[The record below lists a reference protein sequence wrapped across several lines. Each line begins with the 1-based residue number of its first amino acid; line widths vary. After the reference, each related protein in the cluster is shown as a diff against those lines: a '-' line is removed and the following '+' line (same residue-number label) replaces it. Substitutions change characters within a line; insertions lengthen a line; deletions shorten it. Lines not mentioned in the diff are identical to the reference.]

1 MPNFNPDTGIA
12 FGTIYCNSLDPDF
25 IWDAINELESPEM
38 TEAFH
43 DACRD
48 RLYELFQKGELTAGD
63 LDCEPEGEEEFIAG
77 LTGEEC
83 ADLMETME
91 TWFTQGVYDG
101 IDESDFRKEGEI
113 DGIPVSVSSLGGAAL
128 LWVLGG
134 PLVGS
139 FRHCSPCVPGAADLD
154 SPCDAGDPAA
164 IQGYD
169 VPREWRRQVDA

>member
-1 MPNFNPDTGIA
+1 
-12 FGTIYCNSLDPDF
+12 
-25 IWDAINELESPEM
+25 LESPEL

-48 RLYELFQKGELTAGD
+48 RLYELLASNELTAND
-63 LDCEPEGEEEFIAG
+63 LPEGVEEGQEAQAIAD
-77 LTGEEC
+77 LTGPEC
-83 ADLMETME
+83 ADLIDDIDVYFAQT
-91 TWFTQGVYDG
+91 FYDG
-101 IDESDFRKEGEI
+101 IDESEFRKEGEI

-169 VPREWRRQVDA
+169 VPREWRRKVDA